1 MNIKKN
7 INEYFKRNIRRKK
20 IFVNNTSLRKANTN
34 IINLT
39 KTSFNYKNNAF
50 ALNNNISNI
59 TENKYINTIYSKNR
73 KDLNNKNKIVKNTNN
88 ENHIYKPPQ
97 LCITNINF
105 YNYVNDANPSQKLI
119 QKNNNNLNTNPN
131 YKNDFI
137 QKIETNNN
145 IPKDEN
151 KLIKNDKKFDASKN
165 KNFIPF
171 DLNSILSLNKTNSIK
186 NCLIKEFNYR
196 KIQYKINQGNSG
208 FNIVFICY
216 KNDLRF
222 DLNVNIYEESYN
234 KKFYLIKAK
243 RKQGN
248 VYKYKS
254 LLNQIINKIK

>member
-186 NCLIKEFNYR
+186 NCLIKEFNFR

-208 FNIVFICY
+208 FNMAFICY

-222 DLNVNIYEESYN
+222 DLNVNIYEENYN

-248 VYKYKS
+248 VNKYKS